1 MKAANPENGSGSTPH
16 SPIPVRGKVSAK
28 WSGISEL
35 MRSDSPMAKGLEDM
49 LSQVDHQGL
58 RSIASSLRN
67 GRPCTL
73 SDQYTCGAY
82 NLVFEVV
89 FDDGVSW
96 IARLRS
102 ASQMQV
108 VSQEFV
114 FESPTYKQ
122 HVMESE
128 VATMNYVRTH
138 TTIPVPKVFAFDT
151 TSSNPAKL
159 PYILME
165 CIHGWRTPPKL
176 QDLPDT
182 IVHKILDQLANVLLQ
197 LSTLQFPKIGY
208 LHDDDEGQYRID
220 ALLDRKGK
228 RIGPLSTALEY
239 YTWRA
244 EQPLIRS
251 NNSVIDLQD
260 AKFHSYLYKLA
271 LPFLMNGFR
280 PNGPF
285 PLAHNDLGVHNMLF
299 DENWKLVAVIDW
311 TGACVVPWES
321 FTQCPGG
328 VMMGPYLR
336 HEFSSHI
343 YQYNRFKQHIFLECL
358 NRHEQTAYPAPLQS
372 QEHAIQGEYRGRDES
387 VSLYKMLGTPII
399 EIAQCLEQYDLAFLR
414 KKYMRKLCRLL
425 FGPDIDVESLQKSIS
440 RSELFMDSLEE
451 HKKGSEGKSSDSQGG
466 LYMGSNNRKG
476 SP

>member
-1 MKAANPENGSGSTPH
+1 MKAANTENGSGNTPH

-58 RSIASSLRN
+58 RSIASSLRD
-67 GRPCTL
+67 GLSCTI

-82 NLVFEVV
+82 NLVFEIV
-89 FDDGVSW
+89 FEDGVSW

-108 VSQEFV
+108 VSQEFL

-138 TTIPVPKVFAFDT
+138 TTIPVPKVFAYDT
-151 TSSNPAKL
+151 TSTNPAKL

-182 IVHKILDQLANVLLQ
+182 VVHKILDQLANVLLQ

-208 LHDDDEGQYRID
+208 LHDDNEGYYRID
-220 ALLDRKGK
+220 SMLDRKGNHV
-228 RIGPLSTALEY
+228 GPLSTSLEY

-244 EQPLIRS
+244 EQPLVRS

-271 LPFLMNGFR
+271 LPFLMNGFQPR
-280 PNGPF
+280 GPF

-299 DENWKLVAVIDW
+299 DETWNLVAVIDW

-328 VMMGPYLR
+328 VMMGPYLP
-336 HEFSSHI
+336 HEFNTRI
-343 YQYNRFKQHIFLECL
+343 YQYNRFKQRIFLDCL
-358 NRHEQTAYPAPLQS
+358 KRHEESQS
-372 QEHAIQGEYRGRDES
+372 GPGQ
-387 VSLYKMLGTPII
+387 VSLYKMLGTPIV

-414 KKYMRKLCRLL
+414 KKYMRKLCGLL
-425 FGPDIDVESLQKSIS
+425 FGPDIDVESLKKSIS
-440 RSELFMDSLEE
+440 RADMFMDGLE
-451 HKKGSEGKSSDSQGG
+451 GYRDGNSTSDGKSFDLEST
-466 LYMGSNNRKG
+466 LYMGGKRNG
-476 SP
+476 SPRD